1 MQLRYGMNPHQDAS
15 IMLPPGPAPVRVIS
29 GVPSAINMLDALSGW
44 QLVREVAIATG
55 APAAASFKH
64 VSPAGVAVAGPLDLT
79 AQGTWSAGASP
90 GPLTSAYIRA
100 RDADPKSSFGDM
112 IAVSEP
118 VDGELA
124 AFLGGVVADGIIAPG
139 FEPGTAGLLAAKK
152 RGSFL
157 VLEADA
163 AYQPPDSEQRDLFGL
178 VLKQQR
184 DVIPITAASLAVA
197 AGGPLPAAAVT
208 DALTGLI
215 TLRYTQSNSVAL
227 VAAGATLAV
236 AVGQQNRVDCVR
248 LAAAKAATW
257 WLRRHPAIRDL
268 PVVPGMTRQDRLNW
282 QTRLADGDMTPWQ
295 AAEFGRLFPAHP
307 PLAPQ
312 EGAAWLAQLTG
323 VTLVSDGY
331 LPFRD
336 NVDHA
341 SRIGVQVIV
350 EPGGSVRS
358 GEVADAC
365 AEYGMTLV
373 RTGQRL
379 FRH

>member
-15 IMLPPGPAPVRVIS
+15 ITLPPGAAPVRVIS
-29 GVPSAINMLDALSGW
+29 GAPSAINVLDALSGW
-44 QLVREVAIATG
+44 QLVREVAAATG

-64 VSPAGVAVAGPLDLT
+64 VSPAGVAVAGQLDLT
-79 AQGTWSAGASP
+79 AQGTWSPGASP

-118 VDGELA
+118 VDAELA

-139 FEPGTAGLLAAKK
+139 FEPGAAGLLAAKK

-163 AYQPPDSEQRDLFGL
+163 AYQPPASEQRDVFGL
-178 VLKQQR
+178 VLEQQR
-184 DVIPITAASLAVA
+184 DAIPITAASLAV

-215 TLRYTQSNSVAL
+215 TLRYTQSNSVTL
-227 VAAGATLAV
+227 IGAGATLAV
-236 AVGQQNRVDCVR
+236 AAGQQNRVDCVR

-257 WLRRHPAIRDL
+257 RLRRHQAIRDL

-295 AAEFGRLFPAHP
+295 AAEFGLLFPGTAASAAGTRR
-307 PLAPQ
+307 LAGSANRSHARLRWLPALQ
-312 EGAAWLAQLTG
+312 GQCRPRQPDRRPDHRGAG
-323 VTLVSDGY
+323 
-331 LPFRD
+331 
-336 NVDHA
+336 
-341 SRIGVQVIV
+341 RIGPV
-350 EPGGSVRS
+350 G
-358 GEVADAC
+358 
-365 AEYGMTLV
+365 
-373 RTGQRL
+373 
-379 FRH
+379 